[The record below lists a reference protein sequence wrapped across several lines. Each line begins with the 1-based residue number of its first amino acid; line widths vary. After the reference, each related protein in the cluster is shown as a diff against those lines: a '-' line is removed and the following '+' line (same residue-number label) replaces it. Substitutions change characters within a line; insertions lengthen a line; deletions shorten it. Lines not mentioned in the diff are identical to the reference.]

1 LAQPQVHSDG
11 DFTARCDKPRSAA
24 NHFHEPHNRNRTQ
37 MEQTALMDL
46 DARSQFQSLLETH
59 RGIVL
64 KVAASYAFHP
74 EDRAEL
80 AQEIAAQLWR
90 AFPRFDASRSFST
103 WMYRIA
109 LNVAISQ
116 VRGQAQRQ
124 RHAVPLDEDLHDLA
138 DPNPGN
144 PETDQQLRL
153 LRQFIAQQP
162 PLDRAL
168 LVLYLEDRP
177 YREMA
182 EILGI
187 SETNV
192 ATKINRLKQRI
203 RNEL

>member
-1 LAQPQVHSDG
+1 MED
-11 DFTARCDKPRSAA
+11 AA
-24 NHFHEPHNRNRTQ
+24 MPPAATLDH
-37 MEQTALMDL
+37 
-46 DARSQFQSLLETH
+46 DARARFQALLERH

-80 AQEIAAQLWR
+80 AQEIATQLWR
-90 AFPRFDASRSFST
+90 AFPGFDAGRSFST

-116 VRGQAQRQ
+116 VRGQALRQ

-144 PETDQQLRL
+144 PEADQQLRL
-153 LRQFIAQQP
+153 LRRFIAAQP

-182 EILGI
+182 EILGL

-203 RNEL
+203 RSAL

>member
-1 LAQPQVHSDG
+1 
-11 DFTARCDKPRSAA
+11 
-24 NHFHEPHNRNRTQ
+24 
-37 MEQTALMDL
+37 MEQTASMDQ
-46 DARSQFQSLLETH
+46 DARIQFQSLLEAH

-80 AQEIAAQLWR
+80 AQEIATQLWR
-90 AFPRFDASRSFST
+90 AFPRYDTHRAFST

-116 VRGQAQRQ
+116 VRHQAQRQ
-124 RHAVPLDEDLHDLA
+124 RHAMPLEEDLHDLP
-138 DPNPGN
+138 DPNTAN
-144 PETDQQLRL
+144 PEQDQQLRL
-153 LRQFIAQQP
+153 LRRFIARQP
-162 PLDRAL
+162 PLERAL

-187 SETNV
+187 SETN
-192 ATKINRLKQRI
+192 ASTKIARLKQRL
-203 RNEL
+203 RDEL